1 MKIVIL
7 ATEASGDFLASELIK
22 SLKKKNRNIRIS
34 GVGGEL
40 MQAEG
45 IKSWVSISEF
55 NAIGIF
61 EVIIRIFKF
70 IKLINVIEKKIRK
83 INPKIIITVDSPSFS
98 YRLVKKLQD
107 LRRNT
112 KIIHYV
118 APTVWAWKSYRS
130 KIFAKLYDQIFTLF
144 KFEPPYFIKY
154 GLDAQF
160 VGHQIFFKKNI
171 KFKKNSKFKKKKI
184 ITFLPGSRNIEIKNN
199 MKKITSVILECEEKM
214 KEFDIYILTFHHSV
228 STIRSFVKS
237 KKIKLI
243 TAYNKK
249 QSLMNESHLA
259 VAASGSVTLE
269 LIKYKTPMVVFYDTH
284 WLTKMVIKNF
294 VKVKFAS
301 IINIFYNKEIIPELL
316 FEKLKSDRLFNTIEM
331 LTIDSKKRKNQLEY
345 FSDFSKKMLVKGLN
359 PSDLI
364 VKKLKI

>member
-22 SLKKKNRNIRIS
+22 SLKKNRNIRIF

-98 YRLVKKLQD
+98 YRIVKKLQD

-130 KIFAKLYDQIFTLF
+130 KIFAKLYDKIFTLF
-144 KFEPPYFIKY
+144 KFEPPYFTKY

-160 VGHQIFFKKNI
+160 VGHQIFFKKN
-171 KFKKNSKFKKKKI
+171 SK
-184 ITFLPGSRNIEIKNN
+184 L
-199 MKKITSVILECEEKM
+199 
-214 KEFDIYILTFHHSV
+214 
-228 STIRSFVKS
+228 
-237 KKIKLI
+237 
-243 TAYNKK
+243 
-249 QSLMNESHLA
+249 
-259 VAASGSVTLE
+259 
-269 LIKYKTPMVVFYDTH
+269 
-284 WLTKMVIKNF
+284 
-294 VKVKFAS
+294 
-301 IINIFYNKEIIPELL
+301 
-316 FEKLKSDRLFNTIEM
+316 
-331 LTIDSKKRKNQLEY
+331 KKRK
-345 FSDFSKKMLVKGLN
+345 
-359 PSDLI
+359 
-364 VKKLKI
+364 